1 LQGRL
6 ADFNLVVDKLNTD
19 TDRNVVEA
27 ETRELRAANERRA
40 VDLEQAFEERR
51 AAEERVRQAE
61 QEIEQVSKKR
71 IGKL

>member
-1 LQGRL
+1 MQGRL